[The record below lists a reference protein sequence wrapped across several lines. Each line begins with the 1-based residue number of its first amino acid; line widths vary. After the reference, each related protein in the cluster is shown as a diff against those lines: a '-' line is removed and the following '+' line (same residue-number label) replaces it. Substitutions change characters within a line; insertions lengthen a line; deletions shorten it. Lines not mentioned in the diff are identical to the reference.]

1 MSKIIAISINTVREA
16 FHKKTIYA
24 SLLFAFLLIAGSRV
38 FTAISPGAE
47 TAFIKDISLGTIV
60 FFGMLI
66 SVFSAAT
73 LIPADVE
80 SKRIWCLLT
89 NPISR
94 FQVILGKFLGV
105 ALTILITLFFMGG
118 FLLLFLFLRGA
129 PFDVGLLNAL
139 VLIFFQLFLLAS
151 ITIMGST
158 FLSQVTSSI
167 FALFI
172 YLIGHLTPYFEHLG
186 ERMEALSLK
195 FILLSFS
202 KILPN
207 FERFEIKDKLVVG
220 LDIEYGL
227 VASSI
232 IYALLYSL
240 IVLAI
245 AWVFFNEKEV

>member
-24 SLLFAFLLIAGSRV
+24 ALLFALILILGSRV

-47 TAFIKDISLGTIV
+47 IAFIKDISLGAIV
-60 FFGMLI
+60 FFGMLS
-66 SVFSAAT
+66 SVFAAAT

-89 NPISR
+89 NPLSR
-94 FQVILGKFLGV
+94 FHIILGKFLGV

-118 FLLLFLFLRGA
+118 FLLLFLFLRA
-129 PFDVGLLNAL
+129 DPFDVNLLNAL

-158 FLSQVTSSI
+158 FLSQVTTSI

-172 YLIGHLTPYFEHLG
+172 YLIGHLIPYLGHLT
-186 ERMEALSLK
+186 ERMEAPSLK
-195 FILLSFS
+195 FILLSLS
-202 KILPN
+202 KLLPN

-220 LDIEYGL
+220 LDIEYHL
-227 VASSI
+227 IASSI
-232 IYALLYSL
+232 IYAFVYSL